1 MPPAPSNS
9 RGAKIQR
16 HYSQQTKI
24 DVEKA
29 TMFSEIGLVDFCD
42 LKFETAR
49 MMSHWSDVYTAQV
62 RIYIQGQVHPG
73 EVSSWSHRDYTH
85 SVFLFFSFPPFFPE
99 ALKIKFLWNGP
110 YLSTVF
116 YRHRIYK
123 SIVRVKVAQYSSRVA
138 DCWGHCQ
145 RFYRI

>member
-16 HYSQQTKI
+16 YYSQETKI

-62 RIYIQGQVHPG
+62 RIYSRP
-73 EVSSWSHRDYTH
+73 SSPRGG
-85 SVFLFFSFPPFFPE
+85 LFMVP
-99 ALKIKFLWNGP
+99 
-110 YLSTVF
+110 
-116 YRHRIYK
+116 
-123 SIVRVKVAQYSSRVA
+123 
-138 DCWGHCQ
+138 
-145 RFYRI
+145 